1 MKPINQKSLIL
12 KKSWIMT
19 TADLKFEIK
28 KAIDDVPES
37 VLVDILDYLNQVKAI
52 PKEKIDLTRHLSLII
67 REDRELLKRLAL

>member
-1 MKPINQKSLIL
+1 
-12 KKSWIMT
+12 MT

-37 VLVDILDYLNQVKAI
+37 VLFDILDYLNQVKAI
-52 PKEKIDLTRHLSLII
+52 SKEKIDLTRHLSLII